1 MNTIPTTR
9 LASLARLAAA
19 LAGPAAPALFAQAV
33 PAATASTA
41 AAANAAAKS
50 DEAVTLSVFTVTDDK
65 DTGYGTL
72 QTTSGMRTVQDLKN
86 LANSISIMN
95 SQFIEDLGLTTM
107 EEMSTWMVSGESN
120 PDPNA
125 TVQSRVILRGI
136 PNAYAL
142 RNGWIWYS
150 PMDSFS
156 TDRVEELRGPNA
168 FLYGEADVGGA
179 QNQITKRGLFSRE
192 ITRARLMLGSYDTR
206 RVEIDLNRRL
216 VKDKLAARFAAVS
229 HRSESWIDNVQ
240 RDFRGLYGAVT
251 YRPFK
256 STTVSVMAE
265 HGRTEAVLS
274 QGMFVD
280 AYSRAATATLG
291 NVGYIYNT
299 ATNSGYR
306 AQAAGFPN
314 RTISTGPAIAI
325 IDPTVIP
332 KRTQTNGPDSTYNN
346 ATTSFTLEAEHH
358 IGKNLHL
365 QLTGNFYQQK
375 LDNWT
380 VSSRSITRDRS
391 ANLPNGQPNPYFNE
405 LYAEY
410 FRTRSIDG
418 NIVRD
423 IRFSAVYDLKT
434 RWFTQQFIANVQQH
448 QDNPGQKKPKYVEY
462 IDPASPNWV
471 GAINPNL
478 TAAGFAANRTVY
490 AANRFY
496 RRYYLRDGLGADR
509 TDGLDPVPGLSAFLP
524 DIAGRAATGQFID
537 RRFYTPSWGVG
548 ASGSYFKEHL
558 FTMIGYRRDH
568 FNMRTERGLVR
579 PGADWVVDPVDSFN
593 TPALRFVQ
601 YKVDGAN
608 YGGVFRLNDVFA
620 LGYNYAQSFRIS
632 VGQGA
637 ATFNSGELSSIPV
650 GEGTDMSA
658 RFTLLQGKLELN
670 VVRYKNFTPNA
681 RYAVPGVTQ
690 LLRDE
695 LIAIF
700 PNSFDVTATGDYQ
713 TTLTRGTEVQVIAS
727 PARNWRLTASY
738 AANEV
743 VNTDRAPLL
752 KAFRDAARSQNRPT
766 PVLDDLLLTI
776 PEGVPNG
783 GYTKARGNVFT
794 RYQFSQGALRGLSIG
809 GGGNWRLRTY
819 RGTAAIATATST
831 PVNLWSPAYTIY
843 SAFLGYSR
851 KIYNRNTSFQLNVD
865 NVFDKDYYRSAA
877 VGSGSWGDPRTFRF
891 TTAVD
896 F

>member
-33 PAATASTA
+33 PAATAPTA

-462 IDPASPNWV
+462 IDPASPN
-471 GAINPNL
+471 
-478 TAAGFAANRTVY
+478 
-490 AANRFY
+490 
-496 RRYYLRDGLGADR
+496 
-509 TDGLDPVPGLSAFLP
+509 
-524 DIAGRAATGQFID
+524 
-537 RRFYTPSWGVG
+537 
-548 ASGSYFKEHL
+548 
-558 FTMIGYRRDH
+558 
-568 FNMRTERGLVR
+568 
-579 PGADWVVDPVDSFN
+579 
-593 TPALRFVQ
+593 
-601 YKVDGAN
+601 
-608 YGGVFRLNDVFA
+608 
-620 LGYNYAQSFRIS
+620 
-632 VGQGA
+632 
-637 ATFNSGELSSIPV
+637 
-650 GEGTDMSA
+650 
-658 RFTLLQGKLELN
+658 
-670 VVRYKNFTPNA
+670 
-681 RYAVPGVTQ
+681 
-690 LLRDE
+690 
-695 LIAIF
+695 
-700 PNSFDVTATGDYQ
+700 
-713 TTLTRGTEVQVIAS
+713 
-727 PARNWRLTASY
+727 
-738 AANEV
+738 
-743 VNTDRAPLL
+743 
-752 KAFRDAARSQNRPT
+752 
-766 PVLDDLLLTI
+766 
-776 PEGVPNG
+776 
-783 GYTKARGNVFT
+783 
-794 RYQFSQGALRGLSIG
+794 
-809 GGGNWRLRTY
+809 
-819 RGTAAIATATST
+819 
-831 PVNLWSPAYTIY
+831 
-843 SAFLGYSR
+843 
-851 KIYNRNTSFQLNVD
+851 
-865 NVFDKDYYRSAA
+865 
-877 VGSGSWGDPRTFRF
+877 
-891 TTAVD
+891 
-896 F
+896 

>member
-1 MNTIPTTR
+1 MNTIPTYR
-9 LASLARLAAA
+9 LASFVRLAAA
-19 LAGPAAPALFAQAV
+19 LAAPAAPALFGQAV
-33 PAATASTA
+33 PATTAP
-41 AAANAAAKS
+41 ANAAAKS
-50 DEAVTLSVFTVTDDK
+50 EEAITLSVFTVTDDK

-179 QNQITKRGLFSRE
+179 QNQITKRGLFNRE

-206 RVEIDLNRRL
+206 RVELDLNRRL

-229 HRSESWIDNVQ
+229 HRSESWIDNVE

-265 HGRTEAVLS
+265 HGRTQAVLS

-280 AYSRAATATLG
+280 AHSRAATATLG

-299 ATNSGYR
+299 ATNSGFR

-314 RTISTGPAIAI
+314 RTISTGPAVAI
-325 IDPTVIP
+325 IDPSVIP

-375 LDNWT
+375 LENWT

-410 FRTRSIDG
+410 FRTHSIDG

-434 RWFTQQFIANVQQH
+434 KWFTQQFIANVQQH

-471 GAINPNL
+471 GAINQNL

-496 RRYYLRDGLGADR
+496 RRYYLRDGLGSDR
-509 TDGLDPVPGLSAFLP
+509 TDGLDPVPGLSAYLP

-548 ASGSYFKEHL
+548 ASGSYFKDHL
-558 FTMIGYRRDH
+558 YTMIGYRRDH

-579 PGADWVVDPVDSFN
+579 PGAEWIVDPVDSFN
-593 TPALRFVQ
+593 TPSARFVQ

-620 LGYNYAQSFRIS
+620 VGYNYAQSFRIS

-650 GEGTDMSA
+650 GEGTDLSA
-658 RFTLLQGKLELN
+658 RFTLLKGKLELN

-695 LIAIF
+695 MIAIF

-713 TTLTRGTEVQVIAS
+713 TTLTRGNEVQVIAS

-738 AANEV
+738 AANKV
-743 VNTDRAPLL
+743 VNTDRAPIL
-752 KAFRDAARSQNRPT
+752 KGFRDAARAQNRPT

-819 RGTAAIATATST
+819 RGTAALAAANAT

-843 SAFLGYSR
+843 SGFLGYSR

-865 NVFDKDYYRSAA
+865 NLFDKEYYRSAA

-891 TTAVD
+891 TTSVD